1 VNVLIQRLPSSYNR
15 RSAILTLQTA
25 EELALTS
32 DDLMRLVDNMQGVR
46 YQHETESYQL
56 TGDGFGPDRYFGGGV
71 KALSESQRQVD
82 VWID

>member
-1 VNVLIQRLPSSYNR
+1 MLIQRLPSGYNR
-15 RSAILTLQTA
+15 RSAILTLQNA
-25 EELALTS
+25 EELALST

-46 YQHETESYQL
+46 YQHETDSYVL

-71 KALSESQRQVD
+71 QALSESRRQVD